1 MFHVLGLMKF
11 SMVHELAKYFYDTFL
26 VRMTIQISDRV
37 HNKQRNCRF
46 IPHLLL
52 PFMCKQQYRWANLHL
67 SVMLNNQGGFS
78 LIIINSIDCN
88 FLYYFDLI
96 LSCKLFLTMTIFIY
110 YICYISMI
118 EHNLH
123 MLNIHNV

>member
-1 MFHVLGLMKF
+1 MFRVLGLMKF

-52 PFMCKQQYRWANLHL
+52 PFMFKQQYRWANLHL
-67 SVMLNNQGGFS
+67 SVMLNNRGGF
-78 LIIINSIDCN
+78 
-88 FLYYFDLI
+88 
-96 LSCKLFLTMTIFIY
+96 
-110 YICYISMI
+110 
-118 EHNLH
+118 NLNNNQFH
-123 MLNIHNV
+123 